1 MAGNPDTISME
12 DFMKGQEVPASA
24 AAQPAGQ
31 SDLVSKPFKDEDFPE
46 YEKLVRTRGTTPA
59 QLTDWLEQRGYGRS
73 TNAAEV
79 LTFHRRNPKIAP
91 VNGYTMN
98 PADPAAAQPAPDGM
112 PQPGTPTDWLPD
124 FIQSPVERL
133 GLSLGFID
141 PKTYYGMG
149 NYGDNARAPNRP
161 TTIGNPALPTWTE
174 RAVRSAGETFDEA
187 GTGVNGYLIRANKD
201 IADDDAIRHYGSD
214 HNWTGDQIDTA
225 IKEAQ
230 RQRAAAVAETR
241 SQRVIRDNDEVRRA
255 EGLGVDKDGK
265 ARSSWGGW
273 ASRGSADLVGG
284 LVGDANP
291 TYVVAPEIKGLS
303 AVVERAA
310 PAAAR
315 LVEHVLPTAAAK
327 VAVPVAE
334 RAVTAAA
341 PTVGRMAGQGAVQGG
356 TNVVTQGDEVSRGL
370 KENIDPVEVVLH
382 TALGAG
388 FQGGAELLGKLAP
401 SLSKW
406 IVGKIKEPS
415 ALDRM
420 VAEGF
425 DPADLPPGVSPKDA
439 MAAIQQLRGIRD
451 EAASFQGT
459 PEPKPTDLFPTD
471 ESRAANAEASGE
483 SLGAPKPEPVLAEPA
498 PASPEPV
505 PEGEPALSRQEA
517 DAAFKSATTPDKPA
531 TTKEF
536 AAQLEK
542 DAAAFLERKQADE
555 AAAAEAE
562 APAAPTVDEFVNAPP
577 PPATPAED
585 VMDRLVTAINSASKI
600 EAKVQRRLYSQ
611 ERKARLARA
620 SAVREQVGG
629 EEGLRASLA
638 ELKGELPKADF
649 EGVRDQFTDEDIMT
663 LFNHISDSDKLHGFE
678 TINAQVGLRKILDGE
693 LPTASEIKI
702 MDKVF
707 PPDFLK
713 AALRQRSFMAKL
725 GDAGANALNLPRS
738 IMSTFDLSAPFTQ
751 GAFMMG
757 RKEFWTNFSTMFKSL
772 GSERA
777 YNGVM
782 DSIKRSPNYPW
793 MEEAKLALS
802 DIHGALTDK
811 EEKFMSTWAER
822 IPVLGHGVKASERAY
837 TAFLNKLR
845 ADTFSNLLEK
855 YKAAG
860 IKLGDDPKLV
870 TDLGN
875 FINNATGRGDLNG
888 MLGQHG
894 NASAPLLSGVLFS
907 PRLMASRVN
916 MLNPVAYAKLHPA
929 VRKEALKSLLSFGA
943 ITTTALA
950 LAKAGGADVEI
961 DSRSSDFAKIKV
973 GDTRYNVL
981 GGFGP
986 YLTLAARVVTAEKK
1000 TIKGEVQSLDGK
1012 KFGSSTRLG
1021 VGGDFLRSK
1030 LSPVASFVADY
1041 ADGGNM
1047 VGEPFEAK
1055 KAIADRFMPMFV
1067 QDLSDLIKE
1076 EGVVKG
1082 GAMAIPGLFGLNSQT
1097 YAPRISK
1104 TEFEAGT
1111 PVAPNPNPEPVP
1123 AEEPDDQ
1130 ITLDEFM
1137 QGEEPE

>member
-1 MAGNPDTISME
+1 MADDPDQISME

-24 AAQPAGQ
+24 PAQPAGQ
-31 SDLVSKPFKDEDFPE
+31 TGPQSKPFKDEDFPE
-46 YEKLVRTRGTTPA
+46 YERLVRTRGTTPA

-79 LTFHRRNPKIAP
+79 LTFHRRNPKIRP
-91 VNGYTMN
+91 VNTYTMN
-98 PADPAAAQPAPDGM
+98 PAEPTPAPDGM

-124 FIQSPVERL
+124 FLQDDVERI

-141 PKTYYGMG
+141 PKTYYGRG
-149 NYGDNARAPNRP
+149 NYGPNARKPNVP
-161 TTIGNPALPTWTE
+161 TTIGNPELPSWGE
-174 RAVRSAGETFDEA
+174 RFARSASETFSDEGGGINAYILRANDDIRADEA
-187 GTGVNGYLIRANKD
+187 IR
-201 IADDDAIRHYGSD
+201 RYGSS
-214 HNWTGDQIDTA
+214 HNWTGDQIDAA
-225 IKEAQ
+225 IKREKEDRGRAIEEVRQ
-230 RQRAAAVAETR
+230 QRA
-241 SQRVIRDNDEVRRA
+241 IRDNDEVRRA
-255 EGLGVDKDGK
+255 EGLGVDPETGK
-265 ARSSWGGW
+265 ARSGWGGYLG
-273 ASRGSADLVGG
+273 RGSADLAGAIA
-284 LVGDANP
+284 GDVNP
-291 TYVVAPEIKGLS
+291 TYFVAP
-303 AVVERAA
+303 AVRGVAPLVERAA
-310 PAAAR
+310 PLAAR
-315 LVEHVLPTAAAK
+315 LLPKA
-327 VAVPVAE
+327 AVPLAE

-341 PTVGRMAGQGAVQGG
+341 PIAARAVGQGGVQAG

-370 KENIDPVEVVLH
+370 KEDIDPVEVALH
-382 TALGAG
+382 GALGAG
-388 FQGGAELLGKLAP
+388 FQGGAEFLGKLAP
-401 SLSKW
+401 ALSKW
-406 IVGKIKEPS
+406 IVGNIKEPS
-415 ALDRM
+415 ALDRLI
-420 VAEGF
+420 AEGF
-425 DPADLPPGVSPKDA
+425 DPAELPAGVTPKDA
-439 MAAIQQLRGIRD
+439 LAALQQLKGIRD
-451 EAASFQGT
+451 EAAAFEGT

-471 ESRAANAEASGE
+471 ESRAADAEAWGE
-483 SLGAPKPEPVLAEPA
+483 SLGAPKPEPVPTEPA
-498 PASPEPV
+498 PAAPERV
-505 PEGEPALSRQEA
+505 PDAEPTLTRQEA
-517 DAAFKSATTPDKPA
+517 DAAFADTQRKKPL

-536 AAQLEK
+536 ASQLEK
-542 DAAAFLERKQADE
+542 DAAAFLDRKQAE
-555 AAAAEAE
+555 EATAAAAEE
-562 APAAPTVDEFVNAPP
+562 PAAPTVDEFVAEGQPA
-577 PPATPAED
+577 PATPVED
-585 VMDRLVTAINSASKI
+585 VMNRLVTAINSASKI

-620 SAVREQVGG
+620 SAVREQIGG

-649 EGVRDQFTDEDIMT
+649 EGVRDQFTDEDIAT

-757 RKEFWTNFSTMFKSL
+757 RKEFWTNFSTMFKSF

-802 DIHGALTDK
+802 DIHGSLSQK
-811 EEKFMSTWAER
+811 EEKFMSDWAER
-822 IPVLGHGVKASERAY
+822 IPVLGRGVKASERAY

-845 ADTFSNLLEK
+845 ADTFNNLLEK

-860 IKLGDDPKLV
+860 IKLEDDPKFV
-870 TDLGN
+870 TDLAK
-875 FINNATGRGDLNG
+875 FINNATGRGDLNA
-888 MLGQHG
+888 MLGPSG
-894 NASAPLLSGVLFS
+894 NAVAPLLSGVLFS

-916 MLNPVAYAKLHPA
+916 MLNPVTYVKLHPA
-929 VRKEALKSLLSFGA
+929 VRREAIKSLLSFGG
-943 ITTTALA
+943 IVTTALA
-950 LAKAGGADVEI
+950 LAKAGGADVET
-961 DSRSSDFAKIKV
+961 DPRSSDFAKIKV

-986 YLTLAARVVTAEKK
+986 YLTLAARMATSEKK
-1000 TIKGEVQSLDGK
+1000 TIKGEVQNLDGK

-1021 VGGDFLRSK
+1021 VAGDFLRSK

-1047 VGEPFEAK
+1047 VGEEFSVTNPDLTKNAV
-1055 KAIADRFMPMFV
+1055 ASRFMPMFV
-1067 QDLSDLIKE
+1067 QDLSALIKE

-1082 GAMAIPGLFGLNSQT
+1082 GVMSIPGLFGVASQT
-1097 YAPRISK
+1097 YPPQINK

-1111 PVAPNPNPEPVP
+1111 PVAPNPEPAP
-1123 AEEPDDQ
+1123 AAEPDDQ
-1130 ITLDEFM
+1130 ITLEEFM
-1137 QGEEPE
+1137 QGEEPK